1 MNDQKLH
8 RDFEWGEFPLEDRN
22 PWNVWMVHRVLVL
35 IEPARRL
42 HKVDDKIVI
51 REITADLAV
60 NLVAFSV
67 D

>member
-8 RDFEWGEFPLEDRN
+8 RDFEWVEFPLEDRN

-35 IEPARRL
+35 IQPARRL
-42 HKVDDKIVI
+42 HKVVDKIVI